1 VAVAGRLRRRQVAA
15 GGGGASNA
23 ALPLA
28 GIGIKRQAVVPN
40 NTSVAGVGHRD
51 GNGQNV
57 GDSGDNGGDHNSY
70 HVGEVIHSDND
81 HR

>member
-28 GIGIKRQAVVPN
+28 GIEFKRQAVAPI
-40 NTSVAGVGHRD
+40 TGAVAAVGIRG

-70 HVGEVIHSDND
+70 HVGEVKHSDND